1 MYLVEMTV
9 GSLNDKF
16 TLLLWLLEVGIIN
29 LLGRNVSLE
38 AGSKN
43 CSIEMTVGSRND
55 KFTIYKWLKEDGSK
69 YSSIEMTVG
78 SRKDKFTL

>member
-9 GSLNDKF
+9 GSRNDKF

-29 LLGRNVSLE
+29 LLGRN
-38 AGSKN
+38 
-43 CSIEMTVGSRND
+43 D

-69 YSSIEMTVG
+69 YSSIEITVG
-78 SRKDKFTL
+78 SWKDKFTLRNYCKKPEG

>member
-1 MYLVEMTV
+1 MTV

-29 LLGRNVSLE
+29 LLGRN
-38 AGSKN
+38 
-43 CSIEMTVGSRND
+43 D

-69 YSSIEMTVG
+69 YSSIEMTVE
-78 SRKDKFTL
+78 SRTDKFTLKKWL